1 MTTHAR
7 TVTLHDRV
15 HLLGS
20 LWIRREETGAEIVQR
35 ETRVLNWRT
44 PNRKHRHLVFLHPF
58 SHVKLVLFT
67 RLALRAPDKRKKM
80 SSIPHANSYVNHLT
94 GSSFVVV
101 FQYPIYP
108 PSPPEERAIV
118 AKKAVTNVWKQFQKP
133 LSRPQHQ
140 HTNLRSA
147 CVRDTIWFVHM
158 FTPSKARWLT
168 IPPALYVTSSSPS
181 VSNNSLTGTSS
192 LKKLKRF
199 SVCEARARYD
209 QAKRIN
215 TLKALVLSYHL
226 RSTFLEC
233 FSKDLRK
240 TIVITKDNSNNG
252 KYSGEAK
259 WTQENKPAVIAQK
272 FRRE

>member
-1 MTTHAR
+1 
-7 TVTLHDRV
+7 
-15 HLLGS
+15 
-20 LWIRREETGAEIVQR
+20 
-35 ETRVLNWRT
+35 
-44 PNRKHRHLVFLHPF
+44 
-58 SHVKLVLFT
+58 
-67 RLALRAPDKRKKM
+67 M
-80 SSIPHANSYVNHLT
+80 SSIPHNNSYVNHLT
-94 GSSFVVV
+94 DSSFVVV

-199 SVCEARARYD
+199 SVCEARARDD

-240 TIVITKDNSNNG
+240 NHSNHEGQFEQRKIFRGSKVNSRKQASYHSTEIPARITKSRFARLDL
-252 KYSGEAK
+252 
-259 WTQENKPAVIAQK
+259 
-272 FRRE
+272 